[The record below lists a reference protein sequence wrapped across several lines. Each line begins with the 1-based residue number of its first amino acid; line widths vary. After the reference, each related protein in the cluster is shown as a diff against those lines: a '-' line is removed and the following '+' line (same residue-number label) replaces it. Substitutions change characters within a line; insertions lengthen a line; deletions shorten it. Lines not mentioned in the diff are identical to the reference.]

1 MKKKIFGILIMLTLF
16 VIVPVEAKEI
26 NSFHTVA
33 DDNVTFEDT
42 VNGDSAIAGNL
53 VDIIGN
59 IDGIGFIAGQTVNV
73 NGNLEY
79 GFLAGQNVNINGQ
92 ISKNIYAAG
101 ETITLSKDANIGKDL
116 FLAGD
121 TININGNIQR
131 NINIYASTVT
141 IKKGTTINGN
151 ITIEAS
157 NIKVE
162 DGTLI
167 KGTLKYN
174 EDAKNDISDNSS
186 IGKTTTYEIAKD
198 KGFNTSEILSS
209 ILNMVVVFLS
219 ITIIIPKTL
228 DKTNEIYEKKN
239 SNYIKNIGI
248 GFLILICVPLISLI
262 LLASNIGVYLG
273 LIIAGLYAIAIY
285 LSFIISGYILG
296 NLILVKLMKLNTNK
310 YLSGIIGIILLKI
323 LMVIPV
329 LSTII
334 CLIAITL
341 GLATIW
347 NLLQKDEKEE
357 ENKKDNK
364 ITEAKIVEKKI
375 ETKEKTKTN
384 KNKKN
389 EKSK

>member
-16 VIVPVEAKEI
+16 VIAPVEAKEI
-26 NSFHTVA
+26 NSFHMVS
-33 DDNVTFEDT
+33 DDKVTFEDT

-116 FLAGD
+116 FLAGNS
-121 TININGNIQR
+121 INLNGNIQR

-162 DGTLI
+162 DGALI

-174 EDAKNDISDNSS
+174 EDAKNDISDNSN
-186 IGKTTTYEIAKD
+186 IGKTTTYEITKD
-198 KGFNTSEILSS
+198 EGFNTSEILSS

-239 SNYIKNIGI
+239 NNYIKNIGI
-248 GFLILICVPLISLI
+248 GFLILICIPLISLI

-273 LIIAGLYAIAIY
+273 LILVALYAIAIY
-285 LSFIISGYILG
+285 LSFIIAGYILG

-347 NLLQKDEKEE
+347 NLLQKDEE

-384 KNKKN
+384 KNQKN

>member
-16 VIVPVEAKEI
+16 AIAPVEAKEI
-26 NSFHTVA
+26 NSFHMVS
-33 DDNVTFEDT
+33 DDKVTFEDT

-59 IDGIGFIAGQTVNV
+59 IDGIGFIAGQKVNV

-116 FLAGD
+116 FLAGNS
-121 TININGNIQR
+121 INLNGNIQR

-162 DGTLI
+162 DGASI

-174 EDAKNDISDNSS
+174 EDAKNDINDNSS
-186 IGKTTTYEIAKD
+186 IGKITTYEKE
-198 KGFNTSEILSS
+198 KNEGFNTSEILSS

-239 SNYIKNIGI
+239 NNYIKNIGI

-273 LIIAGLYAIAIY
+273 LILVALYAIAIY

-347 NLLQKDEKEE
+347 NLLQKDEE

-364 ITEAKIVEKKI
+364 ITEAKIVEKKT

>member
-16 VIVPVEAKEI
+16 VIAPVEAKEI
-26 NSFHTVA
+26 NSFHMVS
-33 DDNVTFEDT
+33 DDKVTFEDT

-59 IDGIGFIAGQTVNV
+59 IDGIGFIAGQKVNV

-116 FLAGD
+116 FLAGNS
-121 TININGNIQR
+121 INLNGNIQR

-162 DGTLI
+162 DGASI

-186 IGKTTTYEIAKD
+186 IGKITTYEINKD
-198 KGFNTSEILSS
+198 EGFNTSEILSS

-239 SNYIKNIGI
+239 NNYIKNIGI

-273 LIIAGLYAIAIY
+273 LILVALYAIAIY
-285 LSFIISGYILG
+285 LSFIIAGYILG

-347 NLLQKDEKEE
+347 NLLQKDEE

-364 ITEAKIVEKKI
+364 ITEAKIVEKKT

>member
-16 VIVPVEAKEI
+16 VIAPVEAKEI
-26 NSFHTVA
+26 NSFHMVS
-33 DDNVTFEDT
+33 DDKVTFEDT

-116 FLAGD
+116 FLAGNS
-121 TININGNIQR
+121 INLNGNIQR

-162 DGTLI
+162 DGASI

-186 IGKTTTYEIAKD
+186 IGKITTYEINKD
-198 KGFNTSEILSS
+198 EGFNTSEILSS

-239 SNYIKNIGI
+239 NNYIKNIGI

-273 LIIAGLYAIAIY
+273 LILVALYAIAIY

-347 NLLQKDEKEE
+347 NLLQKDEE

-364 ITEAKIVEKKI
+364 ITEAKIVEKKT

>member
-16 VIVPVEAKEI
+16 VIAPVEAKEI
-26 NSFHTVA
+26 NSFHMVS
-33 DDNVTFEDT
+33 DDKVTFEDT

-116 FLAGD
+116 FLAGNS
-121 TININGNIQR
+121 INLNGNIQR

-162 DGTLI
+162 DGASI

-174 EDAKNDISDNSS
+174 EDAKNDINDNST
-186 IGKTTTYEIAKD
+186 IGKITTYEITKD
-198 KGFNTSEILSS
+198 EGFNTSEILSS

-239 SNYIKNIGI
+239 NNYIKNIGI

-273 LIIAGLYAIAIY
+273 LILVALYAIAIY
-285 LSFIISGYILG
+285 LSFIIAGYILG

-347 NLLQKDEKEE
+347 NLLQKDEE

-364 ITEAKIVEKKI
+364 ITEAKIVEKKT
-375 ETKEKTKTN
+375 ETKEKTKTK
-384 KNKKN
+384 KNQKN

>member
-1 MKKKIFGILIMLTLF
+1 MKKKIFSILIMLTLF
-16 VIVPVEAKEI
+16 VIAPVEAKEI

-59 IDGIGFIAGQTVNV
+59 IDGIGFIAGQTINV

-162 DGTLI
+162 DGASI

-174 EDAKNDISDNSS
+174 EDAKNDISDNSN
-186 IGKTTTYEIAKD
+186 IGKTTTYEITKD
-198 KGFNTSEILSS
+198 EGFNTSEILSS
-209 ILNMVVVFLS
+209 ILNMIVVFLS

-228 DKTNEIYEKKN
+228 DKTNEIYKKKN
-239 SNYIKNIGI
+239 NNYIKNIGI

-273 LIIAGLYAIAIY
+273 LIQVALYAIAIY

-384 KNKKN
+384 KNTKN

>member
-16 VIVPVEAKEI
+16 AVAPVEAKEI
-26 NSFHTVA
+26 NSFHMVS
-33 DDNVTFEDT
+33 DDKVTFEDT

-116 FLAGD
+116 FLAGNS
-121 TININGNIQR
+121 INLNGNIQR

-162 DGTLI
+162 DGASI

-174 EDAKNDISDNSS
+174 EDAKNDINDNSS
-186 IGKTTTYEIAKD
+186 IGKITTYEKE
-198 KGFNTSEILSS
+198 KNEGFNTSEILSS

-228 DKTNEIYEKKN
+228 DKTNEIYKKKN
-239 SNYIKNIGI
+239 NNYIKNIGI

-273 LIIAGLYAIAIY
+273 LILVALYAIAIY

-347 NLLQKDEKEE
+347 NLLQKDEE

>member
-16 VIVPVEAKEI
+16 VIAPVEAKEI
-26 NSFHTVA
+26 NNFHMVS
-33 DDNVTFEDT
+33 DDNVKFEDT

-59 IDGIGFIAGQTVNV
+59 IDGIGFIAGKTVNV

-101 ETITLSKDANIGKDL
+101 QTITISKDANIGRDL

-121 TININGNIQR
+121 TINLNGNIQR
-131 NINIYASTVT
+131 NISIYASTVT
-141 IKKGTTINGN
+141 IKEGTTINGN

-162 DGTLI
+162 NGVSI

-174 EDAKNDISDNSS
+174 KDAKNDINDNSS
-186 IGKTTTYEIAKD
+186 IGKTTTYEID
-198 KGFNTSEILSS
+198 KNEGFNTSEILSS
-209 ILNMVVVFLS
+209 ILNMVVVFLI

-228 DKTNEIYEKKN
+228 DKTNELYENKN
-239 SNYIKNIGI
+239 NNYIKNIGI

-273 LIIAGLYAIAIY
+273 LITISLYAIAIY
-285 LSFIISGYILG
+285 LSFIISGYLLG

-310 YLSGIIGIILLKI
+310 YLSGIIGIIFLKI

-357 ENKKDNK
+357 
-364 ITEAKIVEKKI
+364 
-375 ETKEKTKTN
+375 
-384 KNKKN
+384 
-389 EKSK
+389 

>member
-16 VIVPVEAKEI
+16 VIAPVEAKEI
-26 NSFHTVA
+26 NSFHMVS
-33 DDNVTFEDT
+33 DDKVTFEDT

-116 FLAGD
+116 FLAGNS
-121 TININGNIQR
+121 INLNGNIQR

-162 DGTLI
+162 DGASI

-186 IGKTTTYEIAKD
+186 IGKITTYEKE
-198 KGFNTSEILSS
+198 KNEGFNTSEILSS

-239 SNYIKNIGI
+239 NNYIKNIGI

-273 LIIAGLYAIAIY
+273 LILVALYAIAIY

-347 NLLQKDEKEE
+347 NLLQKDEE

-375 ETKEKTKTN
+375 ETKEKTKTK
-384 KNKKN
+384 KNQKN

>member
-16 VIVPVEAKEI
+16 VIAPVEAKEI
-26 NSFHTVA
+26 NSFHMVS
-33 DDNVTFEDT
+33 DDKVTFEDT

-116 FLAGD
+116 FLAGNS
-121 TININGNIQR
+121 INLNGNIQR

-162 DGTLI
+162 DGASI

-186 IGKTTTYEIAKD
+186 IGKITTYEINKD
-198 KGFNTSEILSS
+198 EGFNTSEILSS

-239 SNYIKNIGI
+239 NNYIKNIGI

-273 LIIAGLYAIAIY
+273 LILVALYAIAIY

-347 NLLQKDEKEE
+347 NLLQKDEE

-375 ETKEKTKTN
+375 ETKEKTKTK
-384 KNKKN
+384 KNQKN

>member
-16 VIVPVEAKEI
+16 VIAPVEAKEI
-26 NSFHTVA
+26 NSFHMVS
-33 DDNVTFEDT
+33 DDKVTFEDT

-116 FLAGD
+116 FLAGNS
-121 TININGNIQR
+121 INLNGNIQR

-162 DGTLI
+162 DGASI

-186 IGKTTTYEIAKD
+186 IGKITTYEKE
-198 KGFNTSEILSS
+198 KNEGFNTSEILSS

-239 SNYIKNIGI
+239 NNYIKNIGI

-273 LIIAGLYAIAIY
+273 LILVALYAIAIY

-347 NLLQKDEKEE
+347 NLLQKDEE

-364 ITEAKIVEKKI
+364 ITEAKIVEKKT

>member
-16 VIVPVEAKEI
+16 VIAPVEAKEI
-26 NSFHTVA
+26 NSFHMVS
-33 DDNVTFEDT
+33 DDKVTFEDT

-116 FLAGD
+116 FLAGNS
-121 TININGNIQR
+121 INLNGNIQR

-162 DGTLI
+162 DGASI

-174 EDAKNDISDNSS
+174 EDAKNDINDNSS
-186 IGKTTTYEIAKD
+186 IGKITTYEKE
-198 KGFNTSEILSS
+198 KNEGFNTSEILSS

-239 SNYIKNIGI
+239 NNYIKNIGI

-273 LIIAGLYAIAIY
+273 LILVALYAIAIY

-347 NLLQKDEKEE
+347 NLLQKDEE

-364 ITEAKIVEKKI
+364 ITEAKIVEKKT

>member
-16 VIVPVEAKEI
+16 VIAPVEAKEI
-26 NSFHTVA
+26 NSFHMVS
-33 DDNVTFEDT
+33 DDKVTFEDT

-59 IDGIGFIAGQTVNV
+59 IDGIGFIAGQKVNV

-116 FLAGD
+116 FLAGNS
-121 TININGNIQR
+121 INLNGNIQR

-162 DGTLI
+162 DGASI

-186 IGKTTTYEIAKD
+186 IGKTTTYEIAKNE
-198 KGFNTSEILSS
+198 GFNTSEILSS

-239 SNYIKNIGI
+239 NNYIKNIGI

-273 LIIAGLYAIAIY
+273 LILVALYAIAIY
-285 LSFIISGYILG
+285 LSFIIAGYILG

-347 NLLQKDEKEE
+347 NLLQKNEE

-384 KNKKN
+384 KNQKN